1 MIKPKTLNTH
11 RYLKISMKQINLKL
25 PDNLLRAAKGY
36 VENFGF
42 RNIQDL
48 ATQAIREKIFER
60 NEYDENFSKA
70 EIELIDNIISRS
82 VKKKDFVSEE
92 ELNKVLLE

>member
-1 MIKPKTLNTH
+1 M
-11 RYLKISMKQINLKL
+11 RQINLKL
-25 PDNLLRAAKGY
+25 PENLFQTAQNY

-48 ATQAIREKIFER
+48 AAEAIREKVFER
-60 NEYDENFSKA
+60 NEYDENFSK
-70 EIELIDNIISRS
+70 EEVDLVDQLIIQS
-82 VKKKDFVSEE
+82 VNKNKFVSEE